1 MEEKYPEDGPA
12 AAASLRLWL
21 SGRLFLTPK
30 EREQLA
36 QHLDEEHLDLLFD
49 AFWQVL
55 PFGTGGRRGKV
66 GYGPNRVN
74 PTTVAMTVQ
83 GHCNYLRRKTGRD
96 DGLSVVVANDVRVF
110 NDVGGTYSFLGDSH
124 PLLGVSSR
132 SLGKLACEVYA
143 ANGIKAYFANPTVG
157 SDPPPVLSTPMLSYA
172 INELKA
178 DGGINLS
185 ASHNPPDDNG
195 VKVYDEFGSQ
205 PVAPDDQHLADA
217 MADPGEIRTMTFEEA
232 LSRGLVVP
240 VPETLNE
247 SYLRAYV
254 DKFQDVFTFS
264 PEDPPI
270 VYTPLCGCGLTSAGE
285 VLRRLGV
292 NFLTPPDQGPDGTFA
307 AIPLLAP
314 NPEVPQAT
322 IPAKEF
328 ADEHEA
334 RIVLSSDPDADRV
347 GLEVKLPD
355 GEWYHFD
362 GNQIGTVL
370 AYFLMLDP
378 GGPKRKGLLIETLV
392 TTRILGKIVEKAGDS
407 WIIDDILVG
416 FKYVG
421 DILKALGR
429 EGRFGDVECAPEDLV
444 LAAEESHGVAILPT
458 IRDKDSSPAC
468 MYLAALYQILHR
480 RGQSLLDY
488 YCAILEELGGY
499 DDSLRSIMMS
509 GPEGVRRK
517 NALMKSLRDD
527 PPRELGGC
535 NVLEMVDYWD
545 EERFGAFRSD
555 TDRLPRNVLRFITDA
570 HIIAIRPSG
579 TEPKLK
585 FYCQQLPEAG
595 TSTAKGRKLLT
606 ELRDRSNAYARKVY
620 GELLARVGSSLG
632 EIGLLLPDL
641 VELEQ
646 KRTFENQTV
655 PELKAKLEAGE
666 FADLN
671 ALLAWLRDQVAAMTP
686 GADPLPAIKVA
697 LACACDGWAGALGS
711 IPLFGE
717 LNAWGDCG
725 FIGIAAGTAPAASD
739 GLPTFL
745 LRLHAE
751 RPRRPSRPSALG
763 RGSE

>member
-1 MEEKYPEDGPA
+1 MNDIDPRLSAICERLEERYPEDGPA
-12 AAASLRLWL
+12 AVERLQLWL
-21 SGRLFLTPK
+21 SGELFSSC
-30 EREQLA
+30 EAQLS
-36 QHLDEEHLDLLFD
+36 QHLTERHLDLLFD

-83 GHCNYLRRKTGRD
+83 GHCNYLREKTGQTSE
-96 DGLSVVVANDVRVF
+96 LSVVVANDVRVF
-110 NDVGGTYSFLGDSH
+110 NDKGGAYRFLGDTH

-143 ANGIKAYFANPTVG
+143 ANGIRAYFAHPTVDT
-157 SDPPPVLSTPMLSYA
+157 DPPPVLSTPMLSYA
-172 INELKA
+172 INELGA

-195 VKVYDEFGSQ
+195 IKVYDEFGSQ

-217 MADPGEIRTMTFEEA
+217 MADPGEILTMPFEGA
-232 LSRGLVVP
+232 LAQGLVLP
-240 VPETLNE
+240 IPESLDE
-247 SYLRAYV
+247 SYLQAYV
-254 DKFQDVFTFS
+254 EKFENVFTFG
-264 PEDPPI
+264 PNDPPI
-270 VYTPLCGCGLTSAGE
+270 VYTPLCGCGLTAAGE

-292 NFLTPPDQGPDGTFA
+292 NVLTPPDQGPDGTFSV
-307 AIPLLAP
+307 IPLLAP

-322 IPAKEF
+322 IPAKEY
-328 ADEHEA
+328 ADQHGA
-334 RIVLSSDPDADRV
+334 RVVLSSDPDADRV
-347 GLEVKLPD
+347 GLEVKLPND
-355 GEWYHFD
+355 EWYHFD
-362 GNQIGTVL
+362 GNQISTLL

-378 GGPKRKGLLIETLV
+378 DGPKRKGLLIETLV

-468 MYLAALYQILHR
+468 MYLAALYQILER

-517 NALMKSLRDD
+517 NALMESLRAN
-527 PPRELGGC
+527 PPEALGGC
-535 NVLEMVDYWD
+535 KVLEMVDYWD
-545 EERFGAFRSD
+545 QERFGAFRSG
-555 TDRLPRNVLRFITDA
+555 TDQLPRNVLRFITDA
-570 HIIAIRPSG
+570 YIVAIRPSG

-595 TSTAKGRKLLT
+595 TSTAKGRELLT
-606 ELRDRSNAYARKVY
+606 ELRERSNAYARKVY
-620 GELLARVGSSLG
+620 GELLARVGSSIG
-632 EIGLLLPDL
+632 EVGLLLPDL

-646 KRTFENQTV
+646 KRTFENETI
-655 PELKAKLEAGE
+655 PELKTKMESGD
-666 FADLN
+666 FGDLN
-671 ALLAWLRDQVAAMTP
+671 AALAWLRDQVAAMTP
-686 GADPLPAIKVA
+686 GADPLPAIKIA
-697 LACACDGWAGALGS
+697 LAHACGQWVEALGS
-711 IPLFGE
+711 VPLFQQ
-717 LNAWGDCG
+717 LNAWV
-725 FIGIAAGTAPAASD
+725 AAD
-739 GLPTFL
+739 
-745 LRLHAE
+745 
-751 RPRRPSRPSALG
+751 
-763 RGSE
+763 